1 MIRCTTPPDGC
12 NNKNPFD
19 ACPFVTLRYHAQEI
33 CRTLVC
39 RLNALIKTLEDGGG
53 ATGNLWRYVVATL
66 GSNDLGLSSD
76 NEDSQT
82 A

>member
-1 MIRCTTPPDGC
+1 MPV
-12 NNKNPFD
+12 
-19 ACPFVTLRYHAQEI
+19 PFVTLRYHAQEI

-76 NEDSQT
+76 KRNSQT

>member
-1 MIRCTTPPDGC
+1 MPV
-12 NNKNPFD
+12 
-19 ACPFVTLRYHAQEI
+19 PFVTLRYHAQEI

-66 GSNDLGLSSD
+66 GCNDLGLSSD
-76 NEDSQT
+76 KRKT
-82 A
+82 ARPHNTVRQIILHAVTQR

>member
-1 MIRCTTPPDGC
+1 MPV
-12 NNKNPFD
+12 
-19 ACPFVTLRYHAQEI
+19 PFVTLRYHAQEI

-53 ATGNLWRYVVATL
+53 ATGNLWRYVVGTL

-76 NEDSQT
+76 NET
-82 A
+82 ARPHNTVRQIILHAVTQR